1 MLSYLQVTASL
12 QGPPPKDGQSIL
24 HPYMSARSSG
34 YELHE
39 AKCGNPS
46 SYVASNYCTNFDVL
60 LSITNPTVQRRQI
73 TTCYAMKFHSRIRRS
88 RGC

>member
-1 MLSYLQVTASL
+1 MLSYLQATASP
-12 QGPPPKDGQSIL
+12 QGPLLKDGQCI
-24 HPYMSARSSG
+24 HHIYMSERSYG
-34 YELHE
+34 YELRE

-60 LSITNPTVQRRQI
+60 PNITNPNVQRRQI
-73 TTCYAMKFHSRIRRS
+73 TACYAMKFHSRIRRS